1 MYRKHQKKV
10 DIVMKKR
17 ESMYVNYHMKEN
29 LELTKNAELNLEAA
43 EIAWPKFST
52 TYLREKMVEWL
63 GVSFLAN
70 HLQRQQSAVE
80 TFGLLNNIG

>member
-1 MYRKHQKKV
+1 
-10 DIVMKKR
+10 
-17 ESMYVNYHMKEN
+17 MYVNYHIKEN
-29 LELTKNAELNLEAA
+29 LELTKNNAELYLEAA
-43 EIAWPKFST
+43 EMAWSKFST

-63 GVSFLAN
+63 GVIFLAN